1 MSNETMTKL
10 ISLVRL
16 IVALVVTFVGAHGLT
31 LDPTLVQAAIYVIAM
46 LIVVVGVWFKD
57 NNITNARMAAQEMV
71 DIIKA
76 DYNNNRRGEE
86 DSDDIIEGVLEILD
100 GEDDEDIEEEVK

>member
-16 IVALVVTFVGAHGLT
+16 VLALIVTFAGAHGLA
-31 LDPTLVQAAIYVIAM
+31 LDPTLVEAAVYVICM
-46 LIVVVGVWFKD
+46 VVVVVGVWFKD
-57 NNITNARMAAQEMV
+57 NNITSARMAAQEMV

-86 DSDDIIEGVLEILD
+86 DSDDIIEGVLELLD
-100 GEDDEDIEEEVK
+100 GEDVDDINEEVE

>member
-16 IVALVVTFVGAHGLT
+16 VLALIVTFAGAHGLA
-31 LDPTLVQAAIYVIAM
+31 LDPTLVEAAVYVICM
-46 LIVVVGVWFKD
+46 VVVVVGVWFKD

-86 DSDDIIEGVLEILD
+86 DSDDIIEGVLELLD
-100 GEDDEDIEEEVK
+100 GEDVDDINEEVE